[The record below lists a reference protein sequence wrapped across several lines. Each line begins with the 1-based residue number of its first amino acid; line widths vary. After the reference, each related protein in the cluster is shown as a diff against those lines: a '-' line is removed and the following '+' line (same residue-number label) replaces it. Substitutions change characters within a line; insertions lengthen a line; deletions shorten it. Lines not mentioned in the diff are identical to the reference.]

1 LRLEPTH
8 FLIKPAGASRGARA
22 GAYGRPTEQARHHL
36 AGQLDVP
43 VVRERSQRTDGK
55 RRGSLPTRDLIAAAT
70 AVLFAVLG
78 FAAIYVVAKVA
89 DVKDGGVLAVVLIV
103 PALLYLMLSGRVNEL
118 KGPGGL
124 EVRLSE
130 AANRTIPVHGK
141 DTPASALAY
150 EELRAVET
158 GRRESFLRRIHDI
171 TPTEP
176 VILTMTLGS
185 GPIDGEAVAN
195 YARGMTQFPR
205 FRFVAIV
212 DSSGHLISYMEE
224 RAFRHLIEADVIDA
238 QELLNNIQ
246 HQNVGE
252 IRKAA
257 GMIVDTV
264 TPGTSI
270 ADTLREM
277 ERLRLNALL
286 VTENAQVKGI
296 VERERLAN
304 ALLLSLIDEP
314 SA

>member
-1 LRLEPTH
+1 M
-8 FLIKPAGASRGARA
+8 
-22 GAYGRPTEQARHHL
+22 
-36 AGQLDVP
+36 
-43 VVRERSQRTDGK
+43 
-55 RRGSLPTRDLIAAAT
+55 
-70 AVLFAVLG
+70 LFAILG

-130 AANRTIPVHGK
+130 TANRSIPVHGK

-176 VILTMTLGS
+176 VILTLTLGS
-185 GPIDGEAVAN
+185 GPIDGGAVAN
-195 YARGMTQFPR
+195 YAKGMTQFPR
-205 FRFVAIV
+205 FRFVAII
-212 DSSGHLISYMEE
+212 DSAGHLISYMEE
-224 RAFRHLIEADVIDA
+224 RAFRHLIEADVVDA
-238 QELLNNIQ
+238 QELLNNIE

-257 GMIVDTV
+257 AGMIVDTV
-264 TPGTSI
+264 PPGMSI

-286 VTENAQVKGI
+286 VAENHQVKGI
-296 VERERLAN
+296 VERDRLAN

-314 SA
+314 SG

>member
-1 LRLEPTH
+1 
-8 FLIKPAGASRGARA
+8 
-22 GAYGRPTEQARHHL
+22 
-36 AGQLDVP
+36 VP

>member
-1 LRLEPTH
+1 ME
-8 FLIKPAGASRGARA
+8 
-22 GAYGRPTEQARHHL
+22 
-36 AGQLDVP
+36 
-43 VVRERSQRTDGK
+43 GK
-55 RRGSLPTRDLIAAAT
+55 RRGSLPSRDLVAAAT
-70 AVLFAVLG
+70 AVVFAVLG

-103 PALLYLMLSGRVNEL
+103 PALLYLMLSGRVNEF

-124 EVRLSE
+124 EVRLS
-130 AANRTIPVHGK
+130 ATANRTIPVHGK
-141 DTPASALAY
+141 DTPASALSY

-158 GRRESFLRRIHDI
+158 GRRESFMRRIHDI

-224 RAFRHLIEADVIDA
+224 RAFRHLIEADVVDA

-270 ADTLREM
+270 AATLREM

-304 ALLLSLIDEP
+304 ALLLSLIDE
-314 SA
+314 ARA

>member
-1 LRLEPTH
+1 LSNLP
-8 FLIKPAGASRGARA
+8 GASREVRTA
-22 GAYGRPTEQARHHL
+22 AYGRPTEQARHHL

-43 VVRERSQRTDGK
+43 VTRERSPRTNT
-55 RRGSLPTRDLIAAAT
+55 RRDTLPTRDLIAGAT

-89 DVKDGGVLAVVLIV
+89 DVKDGAVLAVVLIV

-118 KGPGGL
+118 KAPGGL

-158 GRRESFLRRIHDI
+158 GRRESFLRRIRDI
-171 TPTEP
+171 TPADP
-176 VILTMTLGS
+176 VILTVTLGS
-185 GPIDGEAVAN
+185 GPIDGGAVAN
-195 YARGMTQFPR
+195 YAKGMTQFPR

-238 QELLNNIQ
+238 QELLNNIE

-252 IRKAA
+252 IRKSA
-257 GMIVDTV
+257 GMIIETA
-264 TPGTSI
+264 TPDTSI
-270 ADTLREM
+270 ADTLRQM
-277 ERLRLNALL
+277 ESLRLNALL
-286 VTENAQVKGI
+286 VTENGRIRGI
-296 VERERLAN
+296 VERERLTN
-304 ALLLSLIDEP
+304 ALLLSLRPRRD
-314 SA
+314 